1 MEDGVAL
8 GLHFVGDNAG
18 KVLSTVHGHNR
29 TSKFIIIIIIDFK
42 DLKTFF

>member
-29 TSKFIIIIIIDFK
+29 TSKFIIIIIDFK